1 MFFTKLLILFI
12 IIPVTELYI
21 LIEVGKRIG
30 SLTTISIIIFT
41 GILGAYLVKN
51 QGFMILKKIQ
61 NDLNDG
67 IMPGDS
73 LIQGAIILA
82 GGILLLTPGF
92 VTDTVGFI
100 FLIPVSR
107 NVIKKYLLKWLK
119 GKIEKGNVYYKE
131 FSMSQVILE
140 GTLEK

>member
-1 MFFTKLLILFI
+1 MFFAKLLILFI

-21 LIEVGKRIG
+21 LIEVGKKIG
-30 SLTTISIIIFT
+30 SLTTIGVIILT
-41 GILGAYLVKN
+41 GIIGAYLVKG
-51 QGFMILKKIQ
+51 QGFMILRKIQ
-61 NDLNDG
+61 NDLNEG

-92 VTDTVGFI
+92 VTDIVGFI

-107 NVIKKYLLKWLK
+107 NIVKKYLLKWLK
-119 GKIEKGNVYYKE
+119 GKMKEGNFYYKE
-131 FSMSQVILE
+131 F
-140 GTLEK
+140 

>member
-1 MFFTKLLILFI
+1 MFFTKLLILFV

-73 LIQGAIILA
+73 LIQGVMILA

-100 FLIPVSR
+100 FLIPASR

-131 FSMSQVILE
+131 F
-140 GTLEK
+140 

>member
-1 MFFTKLLILFI
+1 MFFTKLLILFVI
-12 IIPVTELYI
+12 VPVTELYI

-30 SLTTISIIIFT
+30 SLTIIGIIIFT

-92 VTDTVGFI
+92 VTDIVGFI

-107 NVIKKYLLKWLK
+107 NVVKKYLLKWLK
-119 GKIEKGNVYYKE
+119 GKIKEGNIYYKE
-131 FSMSQVILE
+131 F
-140 GTLEK
+140 

>member
-1 MFFTKLLILFI
+1 MFFSKLLILFLI
-12 IIPVTELYI
+12 VPVTELYI

-51 QGFMILKKIQ
+51 QGFMILRKIQ
-61 NDLNDG
+61 HDLNDG

-92 VTDTVGFI
+92 VTDILGFI
-100 FLIPVSR
+100 FLTPASR
-107 NVIKKYLLKWLK
+107 NIVKKYLLKWLK
-119 GKIEKGNVYYKE
+119 GKIKEGNIYYKE
-131 FSMSQVILE
+131 F
-140 GTLEK
+140 

>member
-12 IIPVTELYI
+12 IIPGVELYI
-21 LIEVGKRIG
+21 LIEVGKKIG
-30 SLTTISIIIFT
+30 SLPTIGIIVLT
-41 GILGAYLVKN
+41 GILGAYLVKR

-61 NDLNDG
+61 NDLNEG

-73 LIQGAIILA
+73 LIQGAIILI

-92 VTDTVGFI
+92 ITDIIGFV

-107 NVIKKYLLKWLK
+107 LVVKKYLLKWLK
-119 GKIEKGNVYYKE
+119 GKIKEGNFYYRG
-131 FSMSQVILE
+131 F
-140 GTLEK
+140 

>member
-1 MFFTKLLILFI
+1 MFFTKLLILFVI
-12 IIPVTELYI
+12 VPVTELYI

-30 SLTTISIIIFT
+30 SLTIIGIIIFT

-92 VTDTVGFI
+92 VTDILGFI

-119 GKIEKGNVYYKE
+119 GKIKEGSIYYKE
-131 FSMSQVILE
+131 F
-140 GTLEK
+140 

>member
-1 MFFTKLLILFI
+1 MVFSKLLILFVVV
-12 IIPVTELYI
+12 PVTELYI
-21 LIEVGKRIG
+21 LIEVGKKIG
-30 SLTTISIIIFT
+30 SLTTIGIIIFT

-51 QGFMILKKIQ
+51 QGFKILKKIQ

-73 LIQGAIILA
+73 LTQGAIILA

-92 VTDTVGFI
+92 VTDIVGFI

-107 NVIKKYLLKWLK
+107 NVVKKYLLKWLK
-119 GKIEKGNVYYKE
+119 GKIKEGNFYYKE
-131 FSMSQVILE
+131 F
-140 GTLEK
+140 

>member
-1 MFFTKLLILFI
+1 MFFSKLLILFI
-12 IIPVTELYI
+12 VVPVAELYV
-21 LIEVGKRIG
+21 LIEVGKKIG
-30 SLTTISIIIFT
+30 SLTTIGIIIFT

-51 QGFMILKKIQ
+51 QGFLILKKIQ

-73 LIQGAIILA
+73 LIQGAIILV

-100 FLIPVSR
+100 FLIPASR
-107 NVIKKYLLKWLK
+107 NVLKKYLLKWLK
-119 GKIEKGNVYYKE
+119 GKIEEGNIYYNE
-131 FSMSQVILE
+131 L
-140 GTLEK
+140 

>member
-1 MFFTKLLILFI
+1 MFFTKLLILFV

-73 LIQGAIILA
+73 LIQGVIILA

-131 FSMSQVILE
+131 F
-140 GTLEK
+140 

>member
-1 MFFTKLLILFI
+1 MIFTKLLILFVI
-12 IIPVTELYI
+12 VPVTELYI

-30 SLTTISIIIFT
+30 TLTTIGIIIFT

-92 VTDTVGFI
+92 VTDIVGFI

-107 NVIKKYLLKWLK
+107 NVVKKYLLKWLK
-119 GKIEKGNVYYKE
+119 GKIKEGNIYYKE
-131 FSMSQVILE
+131 F
-140 GTLEK
+140 

>member
-1 MFFTKLLILFI
+1 MFFTKLLMLFI
-12 IIPVTELYI
+12 AVPVAELYI

-30 SLTTISIIIFT
+30 SLTTIGIIILT
-41 GILGAYLVKN
+41 GILGAYLVKS
-51 QGFMILKKIQ
+51 QGFIILKKIQ
-61 NDLNDG
+61 NDLNEG

-92 VTDTVGFI
+92 VTDIAGFI

-107 NVIKKYLLKWLK
+107 NIVKKYLLKWLK
-119 GKIEKGNVYYKE
+119 GKIKGGNFYYRE
-131 FSMSQVILE
+131 F
-140 GTLEK
+140 

>member
-1 MFFTKLLILFI
+1 MFFAKLLILFI

-21 LIEVGKRIG
+21 LIEVGKKIG
-30 SLTTISIIIFT
+30 SLTTIGVIILT
-41 GILGAYLVKN
+41 GIIGAYLVKG
-51 QGFMILKKIQ
+51 QGFMILRKIQ
-61 NDLNDG
+61 NDLNEG

-92 VTDTVGFI
+92 VTDIVGFI

-107 NVIKKYLLKWLK
+107 NIVKKYLLKWLK
-119 GKIEKGNVYYKE
+119 GKIKEGNFYYRE
-131 FSMSQVILE
+131 F
-140 GTLEK
+140 

>member
-1 MFFTKLLILFI
+1 MFFTKLLILFVI
-12 IIPVTELYI
+12 VPVTELYI

-30 SLTTISIIIFT
+30 SLTTIGIIIFT

-61 NDLNDG
+61 NDLNEG

-92 VTDTVGFI
+92 VTDILGFI

-119 GKIEKGNVYYKE
+119 GKIKEGNIYYKE
-131 FSMSQVILE
+131 F
-140 GTLEK
+140 

>member
-1 MFFTKLLILFI
+1 MVFTKLLILFV

-30 SLTTISIIIFT
+30 SLTTIGIIFFT

-61 NDLNDG
+61 NDLDDG

-100 FLIPVSR
+100 FLIPLSR
-107 NVIKKYLLKWLK
+107 NVVKKYLLKWLK
-119 GKIEKGNVYYKE
+119 GKIKEGNIYYKE
-131 FSMSQVILE
+131 F
-140 GTLEK
+140 

>member
-1 MFFTKLLILFI
+1 MFFTKLLILFVI
-12 IIPVTELYI
+12 VPVTELYI
-21 LIEVGKRIG
+21 LIEVGKKIG
-30 SLTTISIIIFT
+30 SLTTIGIIILT
-41 GILGAYLVKN
+41 GIIGAYLVKG

-61 NDLNDG
+61 NDLNEG

-92 VTDTVGFI
+92 VTDIIGFI

-107 NVIKKYLLKWLK
+107 NIVKKYLLKWLK
-119 GKIEKGNVYYKE
+119 GKIKEGNFYYRE
-131 FSMSQVILE
+131 L
-140 GTLEK
+140 

>member
-1 MFFTKLLILFI
+1 MFFSKLLILFI
-12 IIPVTELYI
+12 VVPVAELYV
-21 LIEVGKRIG
+21 LIEVGKKIG
-30 SLTTISIIIFT
+30 SLTTIGIIIFT

-92 VTDTVGFI
+92 VTDIAGFI

-107 NVIKKYLLKWLK
+107 NVLKKYLLKWLK
-119 GKIEKGNVYYKE
+119 GKIVKGSIYYNE
-131 FSMSQVILE
+131 L
-140 GTLEK
+140 